1 MIRETSDSNSGDYMY
16 WNFKSSSAKYYYNTV
31 VNDGKKYYYY
41 DFRLNIKYRITLKQQ
56 NQVDKR
62 VKSIIKKLKLKKKT
76 SDYKK
81 VKKYMII
88 FAKV

>member
-1 MIRETSDSNSGDYMY
+1 MMER
-16 WNFKSSSAKYYYNTV
+16 NTIITIL
-31 VNDGKKYYYY
+31 D
-41 DFRLNIKYRITLKQQ
+41 LNIKYRITLKQQ

-81 VKKYMII
+81 GKKSI
-88 FAKV
+88 